1 MKVPLLTRRV
11 IETYL
16 SAIDTPRALTVWL
29 MFINNEHD
37 QMVDLICDP
46 KDYNECERFR
56 SDYLATK
63 FLSKATFLS
72 LRSDKRQ
79 VALGKFREA
88 EQLCYQT
95 NQRGF
100 RPQSVKDSVGE
111 WLHYAVIRKI
121 DAVLGEFDPDEWVDL
136 SNWGPGSTLDTT
148 GVDVGSVKKF
158 RSETGTTRAL
168 FDLMKDFYA
177 ILYPTW
183 DLSNQQIREGNKIV
197 TVPKN
202 SKTDR
207 TIAIEPGLNI
217 WFQLGI
223 GKMIRRRL
231 RRVGINLNSQERNQQ
246 LSRVGSKT
254 NHLAS
259 VDFSMASDTI
269 SVATVEALLPPRWFT
284 VMNILRSKSGRLGK
298 DLIKYEKFS
307 SMGNGF
313 TFELETLIFYAIAV
327 ACCEACGDNRSEVSV
342 YGDDV
347 IIPQGSFSLFQR
359 ACSFYGFTVNNQKS
373 FSDGPFRESCGTY
386 WFGGISCKPFFL
398 KELINSIHEKTKVAN
413 GVRRTSFHGGQYPY
427 CEARFKPVFDLL
439 VQSSHK
445 PLFISDGFGDGAFIG
460 NFDEATPSRAK
471 HGIEGYFALTIV
483 TVPLGY
489 ESDHHSVLL
498 ARLKDRSVDMHFG
511 NTVHVRR
518 RTRYMRKRI
527 LVPRW
532 LNLGPWI

>member
-1 MKVPLLTRRV
+1 LKVPLLTRRV
-11 IETYL
+11 IENYL
-16 SAIDTPRALTVWL
+16 SAIDTPRSLAIWL

-37 QMVDLICDP
+37 QMVDVICDP
-46 KDYNECERFR
+46 KDYNDCEAFR
-56 SDYLATK
+56 SDYLASK

-72 LRSDKRQ
+72 LRRDKKS
-79 VALGKFREA
+79 VAIEKFREA
-88 EQLCYQT
+88 EQLCRQT

-100 RPQSVKDSVGE
+100 RHWSINTSIGE
-111 WLHYAVIRKI
+111 WLHNAIIRKI
-121 DAVLGEFDPDEWVDL
+121 DAVLGEFDPDEWIDL
-136 SNWGPGSTLDTT
+136 CNWGPGSTLDIT
-148 GVDVGSVKKF
+148 GVDTSSVKKF

-168 FDLMKDFYA
+168 YDLMKDCYA
-177 ILYPTW
+177 VLYPTW
-183 DLSNQQIREGNKIV
+183 DLSNQQIRAGNKIV

-217 WFQLGI
+217 WSQLGI
-223 GKMIRRRL
+223 GKLIRRRL
-231 RRVGINLNSQERNQQ
+231 RRVGIDLNSQERNQS
-246 LSRVGSKT
+246 LSRVGSKL
-254 NHLAS
+254 NSLAS

-269 SVATVEALLPPRWFT
+269 SISTVEALLPPRWLT
-284 VMNILRSKSGRLGK
+284 LMSIMRSKSGRLGK
-298 DLIKYEKFS
+298 EVILYEKFS
-307 SMGNGF
+307 SF

-327 ACCEACGDNRSEVSV
+327 ACCEANGDNRSMVSV

-347 IIPQGSFSLFQR
+347 IIPQASFPLFR
-359 ACSFYGFTVNNQKS
+359 KACEFYGFLVNDQKS

-386 WFGGISCKPFFL
+386 WFNGVSCKPFFL

-413 GVRRTSFHGGQYPY
+413 GIRRTSFHGGSFPY

-439 VQSSHK
+439 VQSSNK

-460 NFDEATPSRAK
+460 NLDEASPPRAR
-471 HGIEGYFALTIV
+471 HGIEGYFAMSIV

-511 NTVHVRR
+511 NLVHVRR

-527 LVPRW
+527 LVSRW
-532 LNLGPWI
+532 LNLGPWM